1 MIQLHHVFLRYG
13 GIEVLSDINL
23 QLSQG
28 DFVILLGPSGAG
40 KTALLSLINR
50 SRLPSIGQVLVE
62 KKNVGRMPPKEIPAL
77 LQRIGVIWQ
86 DLKLLDEK
94 TVQENLSLPL
104 WIAGWP
110 KENIKERIGL
120 ALSRVSL
127 WEKRSARAKDLCS
140 GERQRLAIARA
151 IITNPPILL
160 ADEPLENLD
169 PILSEDILSLFNEVN
184 QSGTT
189 ILLATQKREVA
200 VNIAR
205 RVVVIKGGQIQ

>member
-1 MIQLHHVFLRYG
+1 MIQFHHVFLRYG
-13 GIEVLSDINL
+13 PVEVLSDINL
-23 QLSQG
+23 QLSKG
-28 DFVILLGPSGAG
+28 EFVILLGPSGAG

-50 SRLPSIGQVLVE
+50 SRLPNIGQVLVE
-62 KKNVGRMPPKEIPAL
+62 KKNIVRMPLKEIPRL
-77 LQRIGVIWQ
+77 RQRIGVICQ
-86 DLKLLDEK
+86 GLKLLEDR

-104 WIAGWP
+104 LIAGWP
-110 KENIKERIGL
+110 KKSIKERLGL

-127 WEKRSARAKDLCS
+127 WEKRSSPAKDLCS

-169 PILSEDILSLFNEVN
+169 PILSEDILNLFNEIN

-200 VNIAR
+200 VNIAK
-205 RVVVIKGGQIQ
+205 RVVVIKEGRIQ